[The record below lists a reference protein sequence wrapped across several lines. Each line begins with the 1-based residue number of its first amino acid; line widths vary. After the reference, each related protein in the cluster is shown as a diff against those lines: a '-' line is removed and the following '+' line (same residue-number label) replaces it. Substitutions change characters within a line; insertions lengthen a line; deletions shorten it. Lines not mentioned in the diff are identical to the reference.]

1 MLADRPFVLAAVN
14 DSLFARTCDVIGRP
28 DLAADPRF
36 DTNLHRRINVED
48 LATELERTFRTRP
61 ASEWGELLRGERVP
75 VGDVNTVAEAFEL
88 ADDLG
93 LDVVGED
100 AATGFRGLR
109 SPIRFSAS
117 NSVPLTVPPD
127 IDADGDSIRRWL
139 EL

>member
-1 MLADRPFVLAAVN
+1 MN
-14 DSLFARTCDVIGRP
+14 DSLFARTCEVIGRP

-36 DTNLHRRINVED
+36 DTNPHRRINVED
-48 LATELERTFRTRP
+48 LAAELERTFRTRP
-61 ASEWGELLRGERVP
+61 ASEWVELLRGERVP

-109 SPIRFSAS
+109 SPIQLSAS
-117 NSVPLTVPPD
+117 TSVPLTVPPD